1 MRLAKICRDFNVG
14 IETVVEF
21 LRRYNIQVENNP
33 NAKVDDGCYALI
45 QSAFGNNNIEQ
56 HDSLSD
62 TRNSISLK
70 NQVLRTEED
79 VNHQSWT
86 TVDAVVD
93 SLRPNT
99 KKKNDVSYFSLL
111 DQDGKSVF
119 LLEDTKVG
127 SGGEAQVFKYR
138 KNLAA
143 KIYRSYD
150 EEREAKLKILLTK
163 DLDKAFCLPQR
174 LLYDKKGRIV
184 GYLMPFI
191 KGHILGESIFQPME
205 FKQLF
210 PRWTRVELTQLALT
224 CLKAIDNLHQNGILI
239 GDLNASNIIVKNPND
254 VSFIDVDSYQIEK
267 YMCKVGTCSAFT
279 SPRLQGMDF
288 QKIPR
293 LFEDDYFATTTLL
306 FMIFLLGKPPYRNE
320 GNNLSE
326 NIKLKNFTFPFEEE
340 EQAFVEAPAGMWE
353 NIWNALPYELRRTFY
368 QTFKLGNVIPPSE
381 WINLLQRYLQ
391 DLVNNNY
398 SREIFPKG
406 RQLIK
411 RSVNMNRKDI
421 SDSETTL
428 RNDLTILGPEGGKI
442 GVLELSTKAVKLLVG
457 KDEDAIRNSSVFSF
471 KNFWKEGTKTNTGRG
486 LDKKNIM
493 DMAYFSKYVMPAII
507 RSLSKAKE
515 LGVCRLYT
523 VATAAYRNADNRA
536 EIIEYIRLKTG
547 VNVKILKKCEEAAAT
562 IMAFQFS
569 TKYKENLRQSSSVL
583 MIDQGGG
590 STEVSLYKEMHLV
603 GSHSVNLG
611 TEILRNYLFQHNT
624 GNVNLH
630 QALTDTDRLVVER
643 LKTFYKSEVGIWLKE
658 HPENAYCVAVGTA
671 ITKAT
676 GKSSNAEQHDYV
688 MTYEKISSV
697 MDSIHNQ
704 LIDKYPNVESLFK
717 VVDSHSYGYN
727 DYVDA
732 KLTVRLGLKMFQRF
746 MQQYNITSITV
757 SGTGLWYGIYFQEL
771 LGLANN
777 KEKIQ

>member
-1 MRLAKICRDFNVG
+1 MRLARICRDFNIG
-14 IETVVEF
+14 IDTVVDF
-21 LRRYNIQVENNP
+21 LKKYNIQVEKSP
-33 NAKVDDGCYALI
+33 NAKVDDSYYALI
-45 QSAFGNNNIEQ
+45 QSAFGSNETVIPGTHNNE
-56 HDSLSD
+56 
-62 TRNSISLK
+62 TTKNSSTSKEL
-70 NQVLRTEED
+70 
-79 VNHQSWT
+79 NHTSWT
-86 TVDAVVD
+86 TVDAIAA
-93 SLRPNT
+93 SFSPKSP
-99 KKKNDVSYFSLL
+99 KKSDISYFSLL
-111 DQDGKSVF
+111 DQDRKPVF
-119 LLEDTKVG
+119 LLENTKIG

-150 EEREAKLKILLTK
+150 EDREAKLKILLEK
-163 DLDKAFCLPQR
+163 QLDEAFCMPQR

-191 KGHILGESIFQPME
+191 KGNILGESIFQPME
-205 FKQLF
+205 FKQVY

-239 GDLNASNIIVKNPND
+239 GDLNASNIIVKSPTD
-254 VSFIDVDSYQIEK
+254 VSFIDVDSYQIDK

-288 QKIPR
+288 QKVPR

-368 QTFKLGNVIPPSE
+368 QTFKFGNVIPPSE
-381 WINLLQRYLQ
+381 WIILLKRYLQ

-398 SREIFPKG
+398 SREIFPRG

-421 SDSETTL
+421 TDSESAL
-428 RNDLTILGPEGGKI
+428 RNAVTVLDPQGNGKF

-457 KDEDAIRNSSVFSF
+457 KDEEAIRNSSSF
-471 KNFWKEGTKTNTGRG
+471 NFKYFWKEGTKTNTGRG

-493 DMAYFSKYVMPAII
+493 DMAYFSRHVMPAII

-515 LGVCRLYT
+515 LGVCKLFT
-523 VATAAYRNADNRA
+523 VATAAYRNADNRT
-536 EIIEYIRLKTG
+536 EIVEYIREKTG
-547 VNVKILKKCEEAAAT
+547 INVKILKKSEEAAAT

-569 TKYKENLRQSSSVL
+569 TKYKESLQQSSSVL

-590 STEVSLYKEMHLV
+590 STEVSLYKNKHLI
-603 GSHSVNLG
+603 GSHSINLG

-624 GNVNLH
+624 GDVNLH
-630 QALTDTDRLVVER
+630 QALTDTDRLIVER
-643 LKTFYKSEVGIWLKE
+643 LKTFYKSDVGIWLNE
-658 HPENAYCVAVGTA
+658 HQGETYCVAVGTA

-688 MTYEKISSV
+688 MTESKINSV
-697 MDSIHNQ
+697 MNTIHDQ

-717 VVDSHSYGYN
+717 VVDSQSYGYN
-727 DYVDA
+727 DHVDA
-732 KLTVRLGLKMFQRF
+732 KLTVRLGLKMFQR
-746 MQQYNITSITV
+746 MMSQYNISSITV

-771 LGLANN
+771 FGLTNN
-777 KEKIQ
+777 

>member
-14 IETVVEF
+14 IETVVDF
-21 LRRYNIQVENNP
+21 LRKYNIQVENSP
-33 NAKVDDGCYALI
+33 NAKVDDSYYALI
-45 QSAFGNNNIEQ
+45 QSAFGGKDLNNIGSFDNGDNNQ
-56 HDSLSD
+56 LLSD
-62 TRNSISLK
+62 KEL
-70 NQVLRTEED
+70 
-79 VNHQSWT
+79 NHSSWT
-86 TVDAVVD
+86 TVDAVVT
-93 SLRPNT
+93 SLIT
-99 KKKNDVSYFSLL
+99 KPQKEHDISYFSLL
-111 DQDGKSVF
+111 DQDGSPIF
-119 LLEDTKVG
+119 LLEKTKIG

-150 EEREAKLKILLTK
+150 EERESKLKILLNK
-163 DLDKAFCLPQR
+163 KLDKAFCLPQR

-191 KGHILGESIFQPME
+191 KGNILGESIFQPME
-205 FKQLF
+205 FKQLY

-239 GDLNASNIIVKNPND
+239 GDLNASNIIVKSPTD
-254 VSFIDVDSYQIEK
+254 ISFIDVDSYQIDK

-288 QKIPR
+288 QKVPR

-340 EQAFVEAPAGMWE
+340 EQVFVEAPAGMWE

-381 WINLLQRYLQ
+381 WLSLLDRYLQ

-398 SREIFPKG
+398 SREIFPRG

-411 RSVNMNRKDI
+411 GSVNMNRKDI
-421 SDSETTL
+421 TDSESAL
-428 RNDLTILGPEGGKI
+428 RNALTILDSHGNGKI

-457 KDEDAIRNSSVFSF
+457 KNEESISNSSTFNF
-471 KNFWKEGTKTNTGRG
+471 KNFWKEGIKTNTGRG

-493 DMAYFSKYVMPAII
+493 DMAFFSRHVLPSII
-507 RSLSKAKE
+507 RCLSKAKE

-523 VATAAYRNADNRA
+523 VATAAYRNADNRV
-536 EIIEYIRLKTG
+536 EIIEYIREKTG
-547 VNVKILKKCEEAAAT
+547 INVKILKKSEEAAAT

-569 TKYKENLRQSSSVL
+569 TKYKDSLQQSSSVL

-590 STEVSLYKEMHLV
+590 STEVSLYKNKHLV
-603 GSHSVNLG
+603 GSHSINLG

-624 GNVNLH
+624 GEINLH
-630 QALTDTDRLVVER
+630 QALTDTDRLIVER
-643 LKTFYKSEVGIWLKE
+643 LKTFDKSDVGIWLKDHQE
-658 HPENAYCVAVGTA
+658 ETYCVAVGTA

-676 GKSSNAEQHDYV
+676 GKSSNSEQHDYV
-688 MTYEKISSV
+688 MTASKIDSV
-697 MDSIHNQ
+697 LNNVHNK
-704 LIDKYPNVESLFK
+704 LIDNYPDVESLFT
-717 VVDSHSYGYN
+717 VVNSQSSRYKDQI
-727 DYVDA
+727 DA
-732 KLTVRLGLKMFQRF
+732 NLTIRLGLKMFQR
-746 MQQYNITSITV
+746 MMSQYNIPSITV

-771 LGLANN
+771 FELSN
-777 KEKIQ
+777 K

>member
-1 MRLAKICRDFNVG
+1 MRLARICRDFNIG
-14 IETVVEF
+14 IDTVVDF
-21 LRRYNIQVENNP
+21 LKKYNIQVEKSP
-33 NAKVDDGCYALI
+33 NAKVDDSYYALI
-45 QSAFGNNNIEQ
+45 QSAFGSNETVIPGTHNNE
-56 HDSLSD
+56 
-62 TRNSISLK
+62 TTKNSSTSKEL
-70 NQVLRTEED
+70 
-79 VNHQSWT
+79 NHTSWT
-86 TVDAVVD
+86 TVDAVAA
-93 SLRPNT
+93 SLSPKSP
-99 KKKNDVSYFSLL
+99 KKSDISYFSLL
-111 DQDGKSVF
+111 DQDRKPVF
-119 LLEDTKVG
+119 LLENTKIG

-150 EEREAKLKILLTK
+150 EDREAKLKILLEK
-163 DLDKAFCLPQR
+163 QLDEAFCMPQR

-191 KGHILGESIFQPME
+191 KGNILGESIFQPME
-205 FKQLF
+205 FKQVY
-210 PRWTRVELTQLALT
+210 PRWTRIELTQLALT

-239 GDLNASNIIVKNPND
+239 GDLNASNIIVKSPTD
-254 VSFIDVDSYQIEK
+254 VSFIDVDSYQIDK

-288 QKIPR
+288 QKVPR

-368 QTFKLGNVIPPSE
+368 QTFKFGNVIPPSE
-381 WINLLQRYLQ
+381 WIILLKRYLQ

-398 SREIFPKG
+398 SREIFPRG

-421 SDSETTL
+421 TDSESAL
-428 RNDLTILGPEGGKI
+428 RNAVTVLDPQGNGKF

-457 KDEDAIRNSSVFSF
+457 KDEEAIRNSSSFNF

-493 DMAYFSKYVMPAII
+493 DMAYFSRHVMPAII

-515 LGVCRLYT
+515 LGVCKLFT
-523 VATAAYRNADNRA
+523 VATAAYRNADNRT
-536 EIIEYIRLKTG
+536 EIVEYIREKTG
-547 VNVKILKKCEEAAAT
+547 INVKILKKSEEAAAT

-569 TKYKENLRQSSSVL
+569 TKYKESLQQSSSVL

-590 STEVSLYKEMHLV
+590 STEVSL
-603 GSHSVNLG
+603 LG
-611 TEILRNYLFQHNT
+611 CPI
-624 GNVNLH
+624 
-630 QALTDTDRLVVER
+630 
-643 LKTFYKSEVGIWLKE
+643 
-658 HPENAYCVAVGTA
+658 
-671 ITKAT
+671 
-676 GKSSNAEQHDYV
+676 
-688 MTYEKISSV
+688 
-697 MDSIHNQ
+697 
-704 LIDKYPNVESLFK
+704 
-717 VVDSHSYGYN
+717 
-727 DYVDA
+727 
-732 KLTVRLGLKMFQRF
+732 
-746 MQQYNITSITV
+746 
-757 SGTGLWYGIYFQEL
+757 
-771 LGLANN
+771 
-777 KEKIQ
+777 

>member
-1 MRLAKICRDFNVG
+1 MRLARICRDFNIG
-14 IETVVEF
+14 IDTVVDF
-21 LRRYNIQVENNP
+21 LKKYNIQVENSP
-33 NAKVDDGCYALI
+33 NAKVDDSYYALI
-45 QSAFGNNNIEQ
+45 QSAFGSYETIVPGTHNNE
-56 HDSLSD
+56 
-62 TRNSISLK
+62 TTKNSSTSKEL
-70 NQVLRTEED
+70 
-79 VNHQSWT
+79 NHTTWT
-86 TVDAVVD
+86 TVDAVAA
-93 SLRPNT
+93 SLNPNSP
-99 KKKNDVSYFSLL
+99 KKSDISYFSLL
-111 DQDGKSVF
+111 DQDRKPVF
-119 LLEDTKVG
+119 LLENTKIG

-150 EEREAKLKILLTK
+150 EDREAKLKILLEK
-163 DLDKAFCLPQR
+163 QLDEAFCMPQR

-191 KGHILGESIFQPME
+191 KGNILGESIFQPME
-205 FKQLF
+205 FKQVY
-210 PRWTRVELTQLALT
+210 PRWTRVELTQLALA

-239 GDLNASNIIVKNPND
+239 GDLNASNIIVKSPTD
-254 VSFIDVDSYQIEK
+254 VSFIDVDSYQIDK

-288 QKIPR
+288 QKVPR

-368 QTFKLGNVIPPSE
+368 QTFKYGNVIPPSE
-381 WINLLQRYLQ
+381 WIILLKRYLQ

-398 SREIFPKG
+398 SREIFPRG

-421 SDSETTL
+421 TDSESAL
-428 RNDLTILGPEGGKI
+428 RNAVTVLDPQGNGKI

-457 KDEDAIRNSSVFSF
+457 KDEEAIRNSSSFNF

-486 LDKKNIM
+486 LDKKNFM
-493 DMAYFSKYVMPAII
+493 DMTYFSRHVMPAII

-515 LGVCRLYT
+515 LGVCKLFT
-523 VATAAYRNADNRA
+523 VATAAYRNADNRT
-536 EIIEYIRLKTG
+536 EIVEFIREKTG
-547 VNVKILKKCEEAAAT
+547 INVKILKKSEEAAAT

-569 TKYKENLRQSSSVL
+569 TKYKESLQQSSSVL

-590 STEVSLYKEMHLV
+590 STEVSLYKNKHLI
-603 GSHSVNLG
+603 GSHSINLG

-624 GNVNLH
+624 GDVNLH
-630 QALTDTDRLVVER
+630 QALTDTDRLIVER
-643 LKTFYKSEVGIWLKE
+643 LKTFYKSDVGIWLNDHKGGT
-658 HPENAYCVAVGTA
+658 YCVAVGTA

-688 MTYEKISSV
+688 MTESKINSV
-697 MDSIHNQ
+697 MNTIHDQ

-717 VVDSHSYGYN
+717 VVDSQSYGYN
-727 DYVDA
+727 DHVDA
-732 KLTVRLGLKMFQRF
+732 KLTVRLGLKMFQRI
-746 MQQYNITSITV
+746 MSQYNIPSITV

-771 LGLANN
+771 FGLSNN
-777 KEKIQ
+777 

>member
-1 MRLAKICRDFNVG
+1 MRLARICRDFNIG
-14 IETVVEF
+14 IDTVVDF
-21 LRRYNIQVENNP
+21 LKRYNIQVEKSP
-33 NAKVDDGCYALI
+33 NAKVDDSYYALI
-45 QSAFGNNNIEQ
+45 QSAFGSNETVIPGTHNNE
-56 HDSLSD
+56 
-62 TRNSISLK
+62 TTKNSSTSKEL
-70 NQVLRTEED
+70 
-79 VNHQSWT
+79 NHTSWT
-86 TVDAVVD
+86 TVDAVAA
-93 SLRPNT
+93 SLSPKSP
-99 KKKNDVSYFSLL
+99 KKSDISYFSLL
-111 DQDGKSVF
+111 DQDRKPVF
-119 LLEDTKVG
+119 LLENTKIG

-150 EEREAKLKILLTK
+150 EDREAKLKILLEK
-163 DLDKAFCLPQR
+163 QLDEAFCMPQR

-191 KGHILGESIFQPME
+191 KGNILGESIFQPME
-205 FKQLF
+205 FKQVY
-210 PRWTRVELTQLALT
+210 PRWTRIELTQLALT

-239 GDLNASNIIVKNPND
+239 GDLNASNIIVKSPTD
-254 VSFIDVDSYQIEK
+254 VSFIDVDSYQIDK

-288 QKIPR
+288 QKVPR

-368 QTFKLGNVIPPSE
+368 QTFKFGNVIPPSE
-381 WINLLQRYLQ
+381 WIILLKRYLQ

-398 SREIFPKG
+398 SREIFPRG

-421 SDSETTL
+421 TDSESAL
-428 RNDLTILGPEGGKI
+428 RNAVTVLDPQGNGKF

-457 KDEDAIRNSSVFSF
+457 KDEEAIRNSSSFNF

-493 DMAYFSKYVMPAII
+493 DMAYFSRHVMPAII

-515 LGVCRLYT
+515 LGVCKLFT
-523 VATAAYRNADNRA
+523 VATAAYRNADNRT
-536 EIIEYIRLKTG
+536 EIVEYIREKTG
-547 VNVKILKKCEEAAAT
+547 INVKILKKSEEAAAT

-569 TKYKENLRQSSSVL
+569 TKYKESLQQSSSVL

-590 STEVSLYKEMHLV
+590 STEVSLYK
-603 GSHSVNLG
+603 N
-611 TEILRNYLFQHNT
+611 N
-624 GNVNLH
+624 
-630 QALTDTDRLVVER
+630 
-643 LKTFYKSEVGIWLKE
+643 
-658 HPENAYCVAVGTA
+658 
-671 ITKAT
+671 
-676 GKSSNAEQHDYV
+676 
-688 MTYEKISSV
+688 
-697 MDSIHNQ
+697 
-704 LIDKYPNVESLFK
+704 SL
-717 VVDSHSYGYN
+717 
-727 DYVDA
+727 
-732 KLTVRLGLKMFQRF
+732 
-746 MQQYNITSITV
+746 
-757 SGTGLWYGIYFQEL
+757 
-771 LGLANN
+771 
-777 KEKIQ
+777 

>member
-14 IETVVEF
+14 IETIVDF
-21 LRRYNIQVENNP
+21 LKKYNIQIENSP
-33 NAKVDDGCYALI
+33 NAKIDDSYYALI
-45 QSAFGNNNIEQ
+45 QSAFGDNYIKDKDNNGDNSVQVIE
-56 HDSLSD
+56 
-62 TRNSISLK
+62 
-70 NQVLRTEED
+70 RTELSAD
-79 VNHQSWT
+79 DLNHSSWT
-86 TVDAVVD
+86 TVDAVVE
-93 SLRPNT
+93 SLPPATR
-99 KKKNDVSYFSLL
+99 KKSDISYYSLL
-111 DQDGKSVF
+111 DQEGKPVF
-119 LLEDTKVG
+119 LLENTKIG

-138 KNLAA
+138 KNQAA
-143 KIYRSYD
+143 KIFRSYD
-150 EEREAKLKILLTK
+150 EEREAKLKILLDK
-163 DLDKAFCLPQR
+163 NIDKAFCLPQR

-191 KGHILGESIFQPME
+191 KGNILGESIFQPME
-205 FKQLF
+205 FRLLF

-224 CLKAIDNLHQNGILI
+224 CLKAIDNLHKNGILI
-239 GDLNASNIIVKNPND
+239 GDLNASNIIVKSPTD
-254 VSFIDVDSYQIEK
+254 VSFIDVDSYQIDK

-288 QKIPR
+288 QKVPR

-368 QTFKLGNVIPPSE
+368 QTFKYGNVIAPSE
-381 WINLLQRYLQ
+381 WITLLERYLQ

-421 SDSETTL
+421 SDNEVAL
-428 RNDLTILGPEGGKI
+428 RNPLTVLDPKENGKI

-457 KDEDAIRNSSVFSF
+457 RDEDEIKNSSTFNF

-493 DMAYFSKYVMPAII
+493 DMNYFSRHVMPAII

-523 VATAAYRNADNRA
+523 VATAAYRNADNRSD
-536 EIIEYIRLKTG
+536 IIESIRSKAG
-547 VNVKILKKCEEAAAT
+547 INVKILKKSEEAAAT

-569 TKYKENLRQSSSVL
+569 TRYKESLQQSSSVL

-590 STEVSLYKEMHLV
+590 STEVSLYKEKQLV
-603 GSHSVNLG
+603 GSHSINLG

-624 GNVNLH
+624 GNINLH
-630 QALTDTDRLVVER
+630 QALTDTDRLIVER
-643 LKTFYKSEVGIWLKE
+643 LKTFYKSDVGLYLNDHQE
-658 HPENAYCVAVGTA
+658 GTYCVAVGTA

-688 MTYEKISSV
+688 MTASKINSV
-697 MDSIHNQ
+697 MNTIHNQ
-704 LIDKYPNVESLFK
+704 LIDKYPDVESLFK
-717 VVDSHSYGYN
+717 VVDSQSYGYN
-727 DYVDA
+727 DHIDA
-732 KLTVRLGLKMFQRF
+732 KLTIRLGLKMFQRM
-746 MQQYNITSITV
+746 MQQYNIPSITV

-771 LGLANN
+771 FGLA
-777 KEKIQ
+777 K